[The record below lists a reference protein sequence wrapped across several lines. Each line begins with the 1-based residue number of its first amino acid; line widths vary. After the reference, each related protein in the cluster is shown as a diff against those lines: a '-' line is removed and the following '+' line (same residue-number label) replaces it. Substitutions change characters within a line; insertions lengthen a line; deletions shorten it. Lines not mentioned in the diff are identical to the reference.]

1 MITTD
6 KIVEE
11 MVTVK
16 NTRRLLALLA
26 ALALISALCGC
37 GKEPGPASSAP
48 ASEPESS
55 SSCWVDPEYTVDADG
70 ELPEVPEDFFDKA
83 METYAWFDIRPLDGL
98 VDVPAKNTKNAYLVE
113 DYMFW
118 EFSDFCDY
126 LLGYFSPAIVNELLS
141 RGYYIEEDGR
151 TYTVHF
157 PISYDKAVINV
168 DFSEGEIVGRKLIYT
183 AEVTF
188 GDMQTL
194 EPIGFETYEFV
205 AEPVGGRFVFT
216 EFPYFY

>member
-1 MITTD
+1 MITIYKTG
-6 KIVEE
+6 EE
-11 MVTVK
+11 MTPVK

-55 SSCWVDPEYTVDADG
+55 SSCWVNPEYTVDAEG
-70 ELPEVPEDFFDKA
+70 ELPEVPEEFLRKA
-83 METYAWFDIRPLDGL
+83 MEAYSWFELNLLGWIVDI
-98 VDVPAKNTKNAYLVE
+98 PAKHTENAYLVE
-113 DYMFW
+113 ED
-118 EFSDFCDY
+118 EFRRYDDFRDY
-126 LLGYFSPAIVNELLS
+126 LLGLFSPEIVNELLS
-141 RGYYIEEDGR
+141 RGYYVVEDGYL
-151 TYTVHF
+151 YTRHF
-157 PISYDKAVINV
+157 PRSADKAVINV

-194 EPIGFETYEFV
+194 EPIGFETYEFI